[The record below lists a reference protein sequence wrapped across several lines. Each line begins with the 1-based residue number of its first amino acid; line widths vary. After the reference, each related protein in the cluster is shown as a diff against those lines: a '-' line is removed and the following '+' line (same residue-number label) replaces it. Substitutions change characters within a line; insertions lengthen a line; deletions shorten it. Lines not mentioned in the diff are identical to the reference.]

1 MKTLS
6 TKYQKG
12 LCAVIVILFC
22 FIVYRTYVISRLC
35 YPSFL
40 EALTINEI
48 QKRNKD
54 AVKKAKKK
62 GSSGGGSKQPG
73 RGGSGNMIAKTGQKI
88 KIIQMAIIKKFR
100 IKSFK
105 NLNPIVEFKDISLS
119 YGNRLILDN
128 ISFKVNQGQISQLL
142 LGHNDYSS
150 QTFIQD

>member
-12 LCAVIVILFC
+12 LCAGIVILFC

-35 YPSFL
+35 YAPFR

-73 RGGSGNMIAKTGQKI
+73 GGSKQPGRGGSGNMIAKTGQKI
-88 KIIQMAIIKKFR
+88 KIIQKRGKGQAKKLKDMQVTIEHVNKELDRKIKG
-100 IKSFK
+100 
-105 NLNPIVEFKDISLS
+105 E
-119 YGNRLILDN
+119 
-128 ISFKVNQGQISQLL
+128 
-142 LGHNDYSS
+142 
-150 QTFIQD
+150 

>member
-35 YPSFL
+35 YAPFR
-40 EALTINEI
+40 EALIINEI

-73 RGGSGNMIAKTGQKI
+73 RGGSGNMIAKTGKKIEIIQKRGKGQAKKLKDMQVTIEHVNKELDRKI
-88 KIIQMAIIKKFR
+88 KG
-100 IKSFK
+100 
-105 NLNPIVEFKDISLS
+105 E
-119 YGNRLILDN
+119 
-128 ISFKVNQGQISQLL
+128 
-142 LGHNDYSS
+142 
-150 QTFIQD
+150 